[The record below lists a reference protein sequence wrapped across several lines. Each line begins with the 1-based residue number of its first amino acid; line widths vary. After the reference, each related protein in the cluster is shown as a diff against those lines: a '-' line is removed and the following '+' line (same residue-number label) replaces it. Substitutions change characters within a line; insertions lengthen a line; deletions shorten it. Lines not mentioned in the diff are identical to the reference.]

1 MSGSH
6 GQHGT
11 LEPVNHDLWAV
22 AAAGFAAGLAI
33 AMPLG
38 AIAVLIL
45 RESMVRGRRFG
56 LAAGA
61 GVATV
66 DLVYCG
72 VAVAAGASIAPALE
86 PYLPTIAVVSG
97 LVIIAVGAWLLR
109 SAFKAPAEQREL
121 VGGGALAVYGRFI
134 ALTAVNPATVVYFLA
149 LSAVVTTLSTS
160 PAAPWVFVTATGVA
174 SLLWQGALAFIG
186 AAVGARI
193 SDRASRVIG
202 IVAACVV
209 MALGVVAITVALVRG

>member
-1 MSGSH
+1 
-6 GQHGT
+6 
-11 LEPVNHDLWAV
+11 VNHDLWAV

-45 RESMVRGRRFG
+45 RESMVRGLRFG

-66 DLVYCG
+66 DLVYCALALTLG
-72 VAVAAGASIAPALE
+72 TTIAPALE

-97 LVIIAVGAWLLR
+97 LVIIAIGAWLLR
-109 SAFKAPAEQREL
+109 SAFRAPEASGEL
-121 VGGGALAVYGRFI
+121 VAGSALGVYGRFI

-149 LSAVVTTLSTS
+149 LSAVITTLTTS
-160 PAAPWVFVTATGVA
+160 PAAPVVFVVATGVA

-193 SDRASRVIG
+193 SERATRIIG

-209 MALGVVAITVALVRG
+209 MALGAIAIVVALVRR